1 MTTFLRIVGCVLL
14 LSSCSFVQAA
24 QLALAPGDPVPEI
37 RGNTV
42 DGTRVVSDYSA
53 SQVTLINFFA
63 TWCEPCRE
71 EMPMLQEL
79 FLERAADG
87 LKIVGVLQESIDDE
101 ALTAF
106 IDQSGVTYPLIR
118 PRGDDS
124 SRFGGVSILPSS
136 FLVDHQG
143 RLLRRYIGATPE
155 QIQGMQADIVAALEG
170 RPLGRLVMP
179 ETPNAVSVDDKPKAT
194 QP

>member
-1 MTTFLRIVGCVLL
+1 MTTFLRIAGFMLL
-14 LSSCSFVQAA
+14 LGSCGFAQAA
-24 QLALAPGDPVPEI
+24 QMALVPGDPVPEI

-53 SQVTLINFFA
+53 NQITLINFFA

-79 FLERAADG
+79 FRERAADG

-106 IDQSGVTYPLIR
+106 IDSSGVTYPLIR
-118 PRGDDS
+118 PRGDDPT
-124 SRFGGVSILPSS
+124 RFGGVSILPSS
-136 FLVDHQG
+136 FLVDNRG
-143 RLLRRYIGATPE
+143 RLLQRYVGATPE
-155 QIQGMQADIVAALEG
+155 QIEGMRADIVAALEG

-179 ETPNAVSVDDKPKAT
+179 ETPNAVSVDDKPKAP